1 MIFSILALALFM
13 AVFVVANVVSDT
25 AHDLALSITLHA
37 DAAAGIPTVDRNGNK
52 WSDEQLRV
60 LRAFAKAIWE
70 HKNGGKP
77 ISIAVSAVAGP
88 GKTSLL
94 QGMTHIVAKLAPELL
109 TAMTA
114 FNTHIAASSKEI
126 LIQFKS
132 TDGLNI
138 KIFGGRNTVNAGG
151 RGMLLTKAKA
161 EGFSDIDF
169 PSYGNDRY
177 ARLARLTLAGWL
189 GRADRLSLLENAR
202 DAMEVKTTSHAF
214 NNMIGDGLVKAANI
228 AMDEGYVPKATV
240 RSDVPSP
247 YVPPTPADEDVNA

>member
-1 MIFSILALALFM
+1 MIFSILAHALFM
-13 AVFVVANVVSDT
+13 AVFVLANVAIDT
-25 AHDLALSITLHA
+25 VKDITLTITLHA

-60 LRAFAKAIWE
+60 LRAFAKAIWD

-77 ISIAVSAVAGP
+77 ISIAVSAVAGS

-114 FNTHIAASSKEI
+114 FNTHIAASSKDI

-161 EGFSDIDF
+161 EGFSDIAF

-189 GRADRLSLLENAR
+189 AR
-202 DAMEVKTTSHAF
+202 GSPSKGQPRTT
-214 NNMIGDGLVKAANI
+214 
-228 AMDEGYVPKATV
+228 
-240 RSDVPSP
+240 PSP
-247 YVPPTPADEDVNA
+247 ARFNPTSPPCMEALIGSPQPAGTRESQ